1 MAKPEQVSPKH
12 ETVMDVTVEQ
22 LARVYAKAFMD
33 AAAKSKSA
41 DGSVQELKSLV
52 AEVLNRFPKL
62 EQVFKS
68 SLVSAEQ
75 KEELLGR
82 VFGKA
87 VSVQV
92 LNFLKVLARHGRLEI
107 LRPIVREVEKL
118 HTERSGLANI
128 QVRVAAKLDDSLLK
142 DLETR
147 LKKMLGKVPNL
158 DVMVDPSLIAGI
170 VVRVGDRV
178 YDGSVYTQL
187 EHARHS
193 MIDRATEQIETAPD
207 KFLSAS

>member
-1 MAKPEQVSPKH
+1 MAKPEQISPKH
-12 ETVMDVTVEQ
+12 ENVMDVTVEQ
-22 LARVYAKAFMD
+22 LARVYAKAVMD

-41 DGSVQELKSLV
+41 EGSVQELKSLV
-52 AEVLNRFPKL
+52 ADVLNRFPKL

-107 LRPIVREVEKL
+107 LRSIVRETEKL

-142 DLETR
+142 DLEAR
-147 LKKMLGKVPNL
+147 LKKMLGKEPNL

-187 EHARHS
+187 EHARQS
-193 MIDRATEQIETAPD
+193 MIERATEQIETAPD
-207 KFLSAS
+207 KFLSAG

>member
-12 ETVMDVTVEQ
+12 ETVMDFTVEQ

-33 AAAKSKSA
+33 VAATSKNA
-41 DGSVQELKSLV
+41 DDLVQELKSLV

-62 EQVFKS
+62 EEVFKS
-68 SLVSAEQ
+68 SLVSSEQ

-82 VFGKA
+82 VFGNA
-87 VSVQV
+87 ASVQV
-92 LNFLKVLARHGRLEI
+92 LNFLKVLARHGRLEL
-107 LRPIVREVEKL
+107 LRPIVREAEKL
-118 HTERSGLANI
+118 HTERSGLADI
-128 QVRVAAKLDDSLLK
+128 HVRVAASLDDSLLK

-147 LKKMLGKVPNL
+147 LQKMLGKQPNL

-187 EHARHS
+187 EHARQS
-193 MIDRATEQIETAPD
+193 MVDRATEQIETAPN
-207 KFLSAS
+207 KFLSAG

>member
-22 LARVYAKAFMD
+22 LARIYARAFMD
-33 AAAKSKSA
+33 AAAKSGNA
-41 DGSVQELKSLV
+41 DDLVQELKSLL
-52 AEVLNRFPKL
+52 AEVINRFPKL
-62 EQVFKS
+62 EQVLKS

-82 VFGKA
+82 LFGNTA
-87 VSVQV
+87 SLLV
-92 LNFLKVLARHGRLEI
+92 LNFLKVLARHGRLEV
-107 LRPIVREVEKL
+107 LRPIVREAEKL
-118 HTERSGLANI
+118 HTERSGLADI
-128 QVRVAAKLDDSLLK
+128 QVRSAAKLDDSLLK
-142 DLETR
+142 DLQTR
-147 LKKMLGKVPNL
+147 LQKMLGKQPNL
-158 DVMVDPSLIAGI
+158 DVMIDPSLIAGI

-187 EHARHS
+187 EHARQS

>member
-41 DGSVQELKSLV
+41 EGSVQELKSLV
-52 AEVLNRFPKL
+52 ADVLNRFPKL

-92 LNFLKVLARHGRLEI
+92 LNFLKVLARHGRVDL
-107 LRPIVREVEKL
+107 LRPIVREIEKL
-118 HTERSGLANI
+118 HIERSGLADI

-142 DLETR
+142 DLRTR
-147 LKKMLGKVPNL
+147 LQKMLGKQPNL
-158 DVMVDPSLIAGI
+158 DVLIDPSLIAGI

-178 YDGSVYTQL
+178 YDGSLYTQL
-187 EHARHS
+187 EHARQS
-193 MIDRATEQIETAPD
+193 MIERATEQIETAPD
-207 KFLSAS
+207 KFLSAG